1 MLSFYALF
9 LLLLYFTSTNS
20 TDTNKSSSRLIYNS
34 NPNHRLIVFNT
45 KTDRLDKTNHTN
57 NLPLEKSHRR
67 VLKERLK
74 VIITISSMSI
84 GIMIVIVSTLIA
96 VKYLRNR
103 TINVPET
110 TEQTIPLNGSNRK
123 TLNVP

>member
-1 MLSFYALF
+1 MLPFYALF

-20 TDTNKSSSRLIYNS
+20 TDANKSLSRLMYNS

-45 KTDRLDKTNHTN
+45 KTDRLDQTNYTN

-67 VLKERLK
+67 ILKERLK
-74 VIITISSMSI
+74 VIITISSISI

-110 TEQTIPLNGSNRK
+110 IEQTIPLNGSNRK
-123 TLNVP
+123 TRNVP

>member
-1 MLSFYALF
+1 MLPFYALF
-9 LLLLYFTSTNS
+9 LLLLYFTPTNS
-20 TDTNKSSSRLIYNS
+20 TDTNKSLSRLIYNS
-34 NPNHRLIVFNT
+34 NPNRRLIVFNT

-74 VIITISSMSI
+74 VIITISSISI

-123 TLNVP
+123 TRNVP

>member
-1 MLSFYALF
+1 MLPFYALF
-9 LLLLYFTSTNS
+9 LLLLYFTSANS

-34 NPNHRLIVFNT
+34 NPDHRLIVFNT

-74 VIITISSMSI
+74 VIITISSISI

-110 TEQTIPLNGSNRK
+110 TEQTIPLNRSN
-123 TLNVP
+123 